1 MLTYK
6 HYLGKHK
13 ISSNLFQRDQ
23 TFITTDERIFLD
35 FIINYN
41 EQIIISK
48 LKQYRWDV
56 ENSLATAK
64 AMYEDD

>member
-6 HYLGKHK
+6 HYLGKH

-23 TFITTDERIFLD
+23 TFITTDESIFLD
-35 FIINYN
+35 LIINYN

-56 ENSLATAK
+56 ENSLATANE
-64 AMYEDD
+64 MYEDD

>member
-13 ISSNLFQRDQ
+13 ISSNLFQRDH

-35 FIINYN
+35 LIINYN
-41 EQIIISK
+41 EQMIISK

-56 ENSLATAK
+56 ENSLATVNE
-64 AMYEDD
+64 MYEDD